1 MSTVVPQ
8 KATLTPFSSR
18 HYRFQW
24 SADLLISCALDM
36 EAPILAW
43 YILVETGSVVM
54 LALFAALQFAGTLFS
69 PLLGVVADRM
79 GSRRLLC
86 LMRGLFT
93 AASIIMIGLA
103 FSGLL
108 NPVAAIVVSGIAG
121 ILRPSDSM
129 VRMTLISQTLPGA
142 QLTKAIALSRA
153 TQDIARMLG
162 AIFGAALVTVIGM
175 GASYVAITALYCAG
189 TLLTFGAANP
199 AGRKAIASPLR
210 DTWDGLTYVRKS
222 PVLLSAFLIA
232 LLVNLTAYPTTFGL
246 LPHVARD
253 IYGVTQIGLGWL
265 IAAFNFGGLLGSVLL
280 GIRGDGIP
288 PGRMI
293 IIATAFWYLAM
304 LAFGFATSF
313 ATGILLLCIAGAVQ
327 SLSMGP
333 MFVLMLK
340 SSEDGFRG
348 RVMGIRLLAVYG
360 LPVGIM
366 CAGFLVSRTDFVTTN
381 TVYSLVGMVLLA
393 AISFKWRRHL
403 IHADAPANRI

>member
-1 MSTVVPQ
+1 
-8 KATLTPFSSR
+8 
-18 HYRFQW
+18 
-24 SADLLISCALDM
+24 M
-36 EAPILAW
+36 EAPILGW
-43 YILVETGSVVM
+43 YILVESGSVVM

-69 PLLGVVADRM
+69 PLIGVVADRM
-79 GSRRLLC
+79 GCRRLLC
-86 LMRGLFT
+86 LMRSLFT
-93 AASIIMIGLA
+93 ALSVVMVGLA

-129 VRMTLISQTLPGA
+129 VRMTLIAQTLPGP
-142 QLTKAIALSRA
+142 QLTAAIALSRA

-175 GASYVAITALYCAG
+175 GASYVVITALYLTG
-189 TLLTFGAANP
+189 TLLTLGAADP
-199 AGRKAIASPLR
+199 AGRAAVASPLR
-210 DTWDGLTYVRKS
+210 DTWDGLAYVWKT
-222 PVLLSAFLIA
+222 PALLSAFWIA

-253 IYGVTQIGLGWL
+253 IYGVTQVGLGWL
-265 IAAFNFGGLLGSVLL
+265 IAGFNFGGLLGSILL
-280 GIRGDGIP
+280 SMRSDFAP

-293 IIATAFWYLAM
+293 VIATVFWYLAM
-304 LAFGFATSF
+304 LAFGFAETF
-313 ATGILLLCIAGAVQ
+313 ATGLALLCLAGAVQ

-340 SSEDGFRG
+340 LSEEGFRG

-360 LPVGIM
+360 LPIGIM
-366 CAGFLVSRTDFVTTN
+366 CAGFLVARSDFVTTN
-381 TVYSLVGMVLLA
+381 TLYSLVGMALLA
-393 AISFKWRRHL
+393 LIAWRWRRDL